1 MKNLSVVN
9 GGFSPSVPQ
18 PPDRD
23 LNHDAKVLTVHREVD
38 EEVSGTSERQQEVTQ
53 IGNVRNPLWPG
64 HRLGAVILV
73 IIKIRLLNSNTFKS
87 DRLVVV
93 FQMFT
98 ASLIR
103 IDLLLLK
110 RRLLTKIYFN

>member
-1 MKNLSVVN
+1 
-9 GGFSPSVPQ
+9 
-18 PPDRD
+18 
-23 LNHDAKVLTVHREVD
+23 VHREVD

-53 IGNVRNPLWPG
+53 IGDVRNPLWPG

-73 IIKIRLLNSNTFKS
+73 IIKMPLLNNYIFKS
-87 DRLVVV
+87 DILNGF